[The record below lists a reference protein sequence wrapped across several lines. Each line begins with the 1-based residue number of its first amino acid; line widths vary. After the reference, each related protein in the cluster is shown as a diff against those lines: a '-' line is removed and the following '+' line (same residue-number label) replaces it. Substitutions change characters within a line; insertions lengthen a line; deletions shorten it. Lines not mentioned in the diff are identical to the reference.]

1 MRLVQFLAESIQLVF
16 NMNYHLLGKRN
27 PSNMYA
33 WLGFFTEQ
41 IISDIPLQTAAYV
54 QQIDF

>member
-1 MRLVQFLAESIQLVF
+1 
-16 NMNYHLLGKRN
+16 
-27 PSNMYA
+27 MYA